1 MYFVY
6 FVDRLSECQI
16 VLISLILIVVT
27 SLYLI
32 LPPYYIIHTSSPSPY
47 LFRLAALIPTL
58 TSSPSTSLP
67 STSLSSASL
76 SSPYC
81 FHLTVHTS
89 LSSPHRHPHCGSSS
103 PPYHLD
109 PIIFTFLPTSP
120 HRPHLIIHITAL
132 IRNALLQRTHMSFP
146 FSIALTSLNTAP
158 MLSPSLH
165 QQPRAHTPCHKS
177 RYTSPLHSH
186 PSTLFPNPRP
196 PQRPSFIQRARIMHY
211 TFCQSSRQ

>member
-1 MYFVY
+1 MSNCSH
-6 FVDRLSECQI
+6 LSHSHRRHLA
-16 VLISLILIVVT
+16 VFDLTALLHHPHLIAITLS
-27 SLYLI
+27 
-32 LPPYYIIHTSSPSPY
+32 SSPRCPHPHPD
-47 LFRLAALIPTL
+47 LIALNLAIL
-58 TSSPSTSLP
+58 
-67 STSLSSASL
+67 
-76 SSPYC
+76 
-81 FHLTVHTS
+81 TS
-89 LSSPHRHPHCGSSS
+89 LSSPHRRPHCGSSS